1 MYKCGAKRGPPV
13 KSAKIQLSL
22 ALIYPMAGPDHSQP
36 QYDLFAVLFGAN
48 RRRRLHLLVLVAF
61 TISFLLFAEL
71 FLPLPGIVHPHPSIV
86 TKNETLAP
94 YPPLKLET
102 EPVVF
107 SLIMWSEDAAAE
119 GALLLKVDPPLIPQI
134 LFA

>member
-1 MYKCGAKRGPPV
+1 
-13 KSAKIQLSL
+13 
-22 ALIYPMAGPDHSQP
+22 MAGPDHSQP
-36 QYDLFAVLFGAN
+36 QYDLLAVLFGAN

-61 TISFLLFAEL
+61 TLSFLLLAEL
-71 FLPLPGIVHPHPSIV
+71 FLPLTGIVHLHPSIA

-94 YPPLKLET
+94 YPSLKLET

-119 GALLLKVDPPLIPQI
+119 GALLLKVDLPLIPRI
-134 LFA
+134 FFT

>member
-1 MYKCGAKRGPPV
+1 
-13 KSAKIQLSL
+13 
-22 ALIYPMAGPDHSQP
+22 MAGPDHSQP
-36 QYDLFAVLFGAN
+36 QYDLLAVLFGAN
-48 RRRRLHLLVLVAF
+48 RRRRLHLLVLVAL
-61 TISFLLFAEL
+61 TLSFLLFAEL
-71 FLPLPGIVHPHPSIV
+71 FLPLPGIIHTHPSIT

-94 YPPLKLET
+94 IPPPKLET

-119 GALLLKVDPPLIPQI
+119 GALLLKVDLPLISQI